1 VFFFEKKNQKTFVRL
16 VPRKVPMIRQLMKAI
31 EQKFFGSFFQKRT
44 LFFLLFVSP
53 AAAAPPHKIHVGALT
68 LWHCIDEYDGYCGK
82 ITQPLD
88 RHGGDAGTIEVGFEY
103 YPHTDTSVPSAG
115 VILAQEGGPGFST
128 TGSRDGYVRMLA
140 PLRDHRDILLMDKR
154 GTGRS
159 SPINCPALQN
169 AYLPTQ
175 HDVAACADQLG
186 GTAWFYRSADA
197 ADDLAA
203 VMAAL
208 QTGPADYYGDSYATW
223 FGQVFAVLHPDL
235 LHTLVLDSAYPVLN
249 DNSNSEVNAGQK
261 AMDIVCRRS
270 APCAV
275 LPGSATSRFATLLE
289 SLRKRPVS
297 GVAPGAAGVK
307 RRVTADPEGLFL
319 IIADAGDAPTI
330 WRDLDAAGRAWLGA
344 GNALPLLRLIAESR
358 DSYAGGGSA
367 YEFSVGLADA
377 VQCAEYGNFFS
388 LYASRATRLTQYHA
402 GLKALVEDDPGA
414 FAPFTMHDAIF
425 SQMDVEQYD
434 TCLTWPKPVEDIVP
448 GQPIP
453 PGSVF
458 PAVPTLVLSGQLDT
472 VTSPSEGRAVARLFP
487 NATYIETPNMVHE
500 SAIGD
505 AGYFVP
511 PNGEDLSRCIGPI
524 VRAFMLSGGSL
535 GDTKCLAGIR
545 PIRTVPAFAVRYTDV
560 TPANPAPGN
569 QADQTGLTL
578 ASAVAETVGD
588 AVARYYVAYN
598 GVDIGLYGGNFT
610 INPISTGYTLT
621 LLDYEWTKDVRVSGN
636 VMWNQV
642 SGDITGTVTFAA
654 GTHSGTVTIDWND
667 RQTEAVAALSG
678 TIDGANLAATRLAP

>member
-1 VFFFEKKNQKTFVRL
+1 MRHV
-16 VPRKVPMIRQLMKAI
+16 MKAK

-44 LFFLLFVSP
+44 FFFFLLFASP
-53 AAAAPPHKIHVGALT
+53 AVAAPPHKIHVGSLI
-68 LWHCIDEYDGYCGK
+68 LYHCIDEYDGYCGK

-103 YPHTDTSVPSAG
+103 YPHTDTSVPPAG
-115 VILAQEGGPGFST
+115 VVLAQEGGPGFST
-128 TGSRDGYVRMLA
+128 TGSRDGYVRMLT

-159 SPINCPALQN
+159 SPIGCPALQN

-235 LHTLVLDSAYPVLN
+235 LRTLVLDSAYPVLN
-249 DNSNSEVNAGQK
+249 DNASSEVNAGQQ

-270 APCAV
+270 VPCAV
-275 LPGSATSRFATLLE
+275 RPGTATSRFATLLA
-289 SLRKRPVS
+289 SLRKHPVS
-297 GVAPGAAGVK
+297 GVAPGAGGVK
-307 RRVTADPEGLFL
+307 RRVTANPEGLFL
-319 IIADAGDAPTI
+319 IIGDAGDAPTT
-330 WRDLDAAGRAWLGA
+330 WRDLDAAGRAWLDA
-344 GNALPLLRLIAESR
+344 GDALPLLRLVAESR
-358 DSYAGGGSA
+358 DSYSGGGSA

-402 GLKALVEDDPGA
+402 GLKELVDDYPQM

-458 PAVPTLVLSGQLDT
+458 PAVPTLVLSGELDT
-472 VTSPSEGRAVARLFP
+472 VTSPSEGRATAALFP
-487 NATYIETPNMVHE
+487 NATYIETPNMIHE

-505 AGYFVP
+505 GGYFVP

-524 VRAFMLSGGSL
+524 VRAFMLSGGSV
-535 GDTKCLAGIR
+535 GNTKCLARIR
-545 PIRTVPAFAVRYTDV
+545 PIRTVPAFAARYMDV
-560 TPANPAPGN
+560 TPANPATGN

-598 GVDIGLYGGNFT
+598 GYDIGLYGGSFT

-621 LLDYEWTKDVRVSGN
+621 LQDYEWTKDMRVSGD
-636 VMWNQV
+636 VVWNQV
-642 SGDITGTVTFAA
+642 SGDIAGTVKFVA
-654 GTHSGTVTIDWND
+654 GTHRGTVTIAWND
-667 RQTEAVAALSG
+667 RETEAVAALG
-678 TIDGANLAATRLAP
+678 GAIDGATLAATRLAP